1 MQRLNVEF
9 KARLENLDVIREK
22 LRTLNPREVGTDRQ
36 RDTYFEVREGR
47 LKLREGNIENS
58 LIFYRRTDQAAT
70 RDSLVYL
77 ASISYPSELRPVLE
91 AALPISAVVEKHREI
106 FFVGETKIHLDRI
119 ENHGCFLEVEAPN
132 ATEADYF
139 FRFFGLEPSAL
150 EGRSY
155 ADFAAVAGGKTTV
168 VTP

>member
-1 MQRLNVEF
+1 MQKLNVEF

-77 ASISYPSELRPVLE
+77 ASISYPSELRPV
-91 AALPISAVVEKHREI
+91 S
-106 FFVGETKIHLDRI
+106 
-119 ENHGCFLEVEAPN
+119 
-132 ATEADYF
+132 
-139 FRFFGLEPSAL
+139 
-150 EGRSY
+150 
-155 ADFAAVAGGKTTV
+155 
-168 VTP
+168 